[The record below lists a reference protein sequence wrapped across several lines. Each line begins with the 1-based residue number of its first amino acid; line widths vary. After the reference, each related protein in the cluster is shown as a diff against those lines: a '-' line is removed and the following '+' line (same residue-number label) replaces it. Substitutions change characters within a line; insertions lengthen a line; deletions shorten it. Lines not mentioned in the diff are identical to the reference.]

1 MIERNRK
8 CIKCQS
14 EFQLKQTEKSSNICS
29 KCKTAY
35 QRAYARRKVAELP
48 EEERYKEKYPYGE
61 GKKLRRFTEI
71 RQTLNGMQ
79 NREEWK
85 VYFKERL
92 DYLEENEKEL
102 LIWVFDRRDQE
113 SRNEIDRIP
122 RKQNSYEDTR
132 TTHNN
137 TKSWFD

>member
-14 EFQLKQTEKSSNICS
+14 EFQLKLTEKSSNICG

-35 QRAYARRKVAELP
+35 QRAYARRKVAEIP
-48 EEERYKEKYPYGE
+48 EEERYKDLYPYGE

-71 RQTLNGMQ
+71 RKTLDKMS

-85 VYFKERL
+85 DYFKDRL

-102 LIWVFDRRDQE
+102 LIWIFDRRDQE
-113 SRNEIDRIP
+113 SRLAIDRKP
-122 RKQNSYEDTR
+122 QKKNSYEDTR